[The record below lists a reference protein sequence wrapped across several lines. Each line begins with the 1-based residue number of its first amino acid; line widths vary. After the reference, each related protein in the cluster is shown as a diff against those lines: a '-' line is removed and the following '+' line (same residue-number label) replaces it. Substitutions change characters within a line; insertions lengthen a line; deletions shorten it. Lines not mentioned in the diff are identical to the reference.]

1 MLVFLTKLSLMEF
14 SVRVFGCAYSFLF
27 FASCFAVVSVY
38 KDLLLLL
45 EFLKVPYLF
54 LLFSN
59 YTVMIFLMMLLV
71 MLLSMLKI
79 PLSAC
84 NVIHLMICY
93 NSLR

>member
-1 MLVFLTKLSLMEF
+1 MLVFLTKLSLMGF
-14 SVRVFGCAYSFLF
+14 SVRVFGCAYSFLVF
-27 FASCFAVVSVY
+27 SSCFALRSVY
-38 KDLLLLL
+38 KGLLLLL
-45 EFLKVPYLF
+45 EFLKAPYLF

-59 YTVMIFLMMLLV
+59 YTVMIFLMLLV